1 MIASPMFPDVH
12 LPFLDKVELPMVMR
26 VGLKHPSAPALVD
39 VSTSVTNELEKSH
52 RASGLSDGAKIAVA
66 VGSRGIA
73 SIDQVVKASVNWLK
87 AQGFSPFIVPA
98 MGSHGGGTK
107 EGQIEVLAALGITEQ
122 TMGVPIEATM
132 DIVKYG
138 TTSQGVDCVFDK
150 NAAAADGVLAINR
163 VKSHTSFDRPVE
175 SGLSK
180 LVAVGLGKGQG
191 AMNMHALGTIGLS
204 DVLPE
209 IAKISLRESPIFFG
223 LALVENSNKQLVIV
237 EGAEPEKFHEVDE
250 RLLKK
255 AKSLLAKLP
264 FDQIDALVVE
274 ELGKNISGA
283 GMDYAVTG
291 RTDIRGVD
299 NPLTPFVHKLGVL
312 GMTKEAKGNGIG
324 IGMAD
329 YAPRDLANSLDLYS
343 IYFNA
348 VTATFMEKARLPII
362 LPTDLDV
369 FKACVS
375 TCWVADPKFARL
387 AIIKS
392 TLHLNEILVSPN
404 LFIDIAENEN
414 TTLIKDARP
423 LEFSDVGT
431 LQMRC
436 NV

>member
-1 MIASPMFPDVH
+1 MTTSPNFPHIH

-26 VGLKHPSAPALVD
+26 VRLKHPSAPALAD
-39 VSTSVTNELEKSH
+39 VSAAVVNELEKSL
-52 RASGLSDGAKIAVA
+52 RVSGLPNGAKVAVA

-73 SIDQVVKASVNWLK
+73 SIDHVVKASVDWLK
-87 AQGFSPFIVPA
+87 AKYFSPFIVPA

-107 EGQIEVLAALGITEQ
+107 EGQTEVLAALGITEQ

-132 DIVKYG
+132 EVVKYG
-138 TTSQGVDCVFDK
+138 TTSQGVDCVFDQ
-150 NAAAADGVLAINR
+150 NAAAADAVLAINR

-209 IAKISLRESPIFFG
+209 IARISLRESPIFFG
-223 LALVENSNKQLVIV
+223 LALVENSDKQLVIV
-237 EGAEPEKFHEVDE
+237 EGAEPEAFHEVDE

-274 ELGKNISGA
+274 VLGKNISGA

-299 NPLTPFVHKLGVL
+299 NPPTPFVHRLGVL

-324 IGMAD
+324 VGMAD
-329 YAPRDLANSLDLYS
+329 YAPRDLANSLDLFS
-343 IYFNA
+343 MYFNA
-348 VTATFMEKARLPII
+348 VTATFMEKARMPIV

-369 FKACVS
+369 FRACVS
-375 TCWVADPKFARL
+375 TCWVAEPKRARL

-392 TLHLNEILVSPN
+392 TLHLNEILVSPS
-404 LFIDIAENEN
+404 LYEDITKSDNV
-414 TTLIKDARP
+414 TLVEDAQSI
-423 LEFSDVGT
+423 EFSDIGT
-431 LQMRC
+431 LQTRC
-436 NV
+436 NI

>member
-1 MIASPMFPDVH
+1 
-12 LPFLDKVELPMVMR
+12 
-26 VGLKHPSAPALVD
+26 
-39 VSTSVTNELEKSH
+39 
-52 RASGLSDGAKIAVA
+52 
-66 VGSRGIA
+66 
-73 SIDQVVKASVNWLK
+73 
-87 AQGFSPFIVPA
+87 
-98 MGSHGGGTK
+98 
-107 EGQIEVLAALGITEQ
+107 
-122 TMGVPIEATM
+122 
-132 DIVKYG
+132 
-138 TTSQGVDCVFDK
+138 
-150 NAAAADGVLAINR
+150 
-163 VKSHTSFDRPVE
+163 
-175 SGLSK
+175 
-180 LVAVGLGKGQG
+180 
-191 AMNMHALGTIGLS
+191 MNMHALGTIGLS